1 MSGIY
6 DLCLGTYSI
15 CGANVVPLF
24 MFNFW
29 CLMDFDRFVKYN
41 NVLDEIE
48 KKLPRKCTLLD
59 NQTRATICV
68 WVQVLSAVHD
78 QYWSTASHIFDSISV
93 LIRFWLWAVGQNQF
107 HVLCSTSCTAGIF
120 FERLENHTR
129 THSRFCGCF
138 RCQSHI
144 QKREI
149 TTSNRVEKKSFI
161 IFDKSGILGPMD

>member
-107 HVLCSTSCTAGIF
+107 HVLCSTSCTTGIF
-120 FERLENHTR
+120 FGAFRKPHTHALSILWLFSLSI
-129 THSRFCGCF
+129 THTKKGNYHL
-138 RCQSHI
+138 QS
-144 QKREI
+144 
-149 TTSNRVEKKSFI
+149 SGKKEFYN
-161 IFDKSGILGPMD
+161 F